1 MSSRSGHN
9 GCSTLRSKTT
19 PDEDTLPETVK
30 RKSGKADKPYPKP
43 AERVSDPNSTAFSFS
58 PEVVNSKNQKR
69 YTPSGECIASPEEVK
84 TSSAGAPPHLLVVDD
99 EQYICEVI
107 QEMLSAER
115 YQIQTASDPEK
126 ALDLIKA
133 QPVDLVL
140 TDLIMGR
147 VSGVDIINQTMR
159 FHTDA
164 IVILMTGQPTIEN
177 AVTVLKSGAYD
188 YLVKPFSM
196 DTLRAVIKRG
206 LEKQRLYRE
215 NIHLKEVVA
224 LYKISEAMGSTIRL
238 DFLLNLILETAI
250 KEMDA
255 DMASFLLVDEKSSKV
270 IPKASLGVPE
280 ELRGSEILTGQDDIS
295 KWVIKYGK
303 PRVLDREESGEE
315 LGRHSLKKHIRSA
328 IVHPLLAK
336 GKVIGILVLIRSQE
350 QVSPFTPGQ
359 LQSLSIIASK
369 AASAIENSTLYEE
382 LKESYLQTLTALAN
396 AVEARDIYTRGH
408 TERVCMMAQTLAA
421 EMGWDEEKLWE
432 VKMGG
437 ILHDIGKLGVPDAI
451 LNKAETLTFD
461 EFKAMKQHPICGSK
475 IMEGIPFLAPA
486 IPYVLYHHE
495 RFDGKGYPY
504 GLKKDQIPLQGR
516 LMAVVDTFDAMT
528 SDRPYR
534 KAKTFKQA
542 LDEIRDCA
550 DTQFDPELAELFLKT
565 WENGKIDKRR
575 LRMMKEALV
584 VI

>member
-1 MSSRSGHN
+1 MSSRSGDS
-9 GCSTLRSKTT
+9 GCSTLRSKNT
-19 PDEDTLPETVK
+19 PDGSALAEIAKNKGGKTAEPCSKPADQDTLPD
-30 RKSGKADKPYPKP
+30 SSASILSP
-43 AERVSDPNSTAFSFS
+43 AGL
-58 PEVVNSKNQKR
+58 NSKNQER
-69 YTPSGECIASPEEVK
+69 SSLSGEAMALPEEVK
-84 TSSAGAPPHLLVVDD
+84 TSVTGSLPHLLVIDD

-107 QEMLSAER
+107 REMLSTER

-133 QPVDLVL
+133 HPVDLVL

-147 VSGVDIINQTMR
+147 VSGVDIINQTKR
-159 FHTDA
+159 FHADA

-215 NIHLKEVVA
+215 NIHLKEAVA

-250 KEMDA
+250 KELDA
-255 DMASFLLVDEKSSKV
+255 DMASFLLVDEKSSKI
-270 IPKASLGVPE
+270 IPKASLGVPD
-280 ELRGSEILTGQDDIS
+280 ELKGSGILTGQDDIS
-295 KWVIKYGK
+295 RWVIKCGK
-303 PRVLDREESGEE
+303 PRVFDSEEPKDQVIG
-315 LGRHSLKKHIRSA
+315 HSLKKQIRSA

-336 GKVIGILVLIRSQE
+336 SKVIGILVLIRSQE

-369 AASAIENSTLYEE
+369 AASAIENSMLYEE

-408 TERVCMMAQTLAA
+408 TERVCLMAQSLAI
-421 EMGWDEEKLWE
+421 ELGWDEEKLWE

-451 LNKAETLTFD
+451 LNKSETLTFE
-461 EFKAMKQHPICGSK
+461 EFEAMKQHPICGSK
-475 IMEGIPFLAPA
+475 ILEGIPFLAPA

-504 GLKKDQIPLQGR
+504 GLRKDQIPLQGR

-534 KAKTFKQA
+534 KAKSFKQA

-550 DTQFDPELAELFLKT
+550 DSQFDPKMAELFLRT
-565 WENGKIDKRR
+565 WEKGKIDKRR
-575 LRMMKEALV
+575 LRMMKEAPV
-584 VI
+584 TI